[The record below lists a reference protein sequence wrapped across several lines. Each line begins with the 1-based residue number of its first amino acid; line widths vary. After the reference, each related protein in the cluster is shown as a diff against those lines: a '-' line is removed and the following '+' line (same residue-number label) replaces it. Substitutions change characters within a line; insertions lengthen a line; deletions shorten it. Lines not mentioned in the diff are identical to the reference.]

1 MSDAHR
7 ITIEATVRETRTVA
21 FCFFRTL
28 FRRSGLVSEY
38 FRAEM
43 NVTEPERWPQSRRG
57 PLTAHGFVDG
67 ARQAK
72 SALAIRPFL

>member
-1 MSDAHR
+1 MR
-7 ITIEATVRETRTVA
+7 IASPLKPQFAKRVPWLFV
-21 FCFFRTL
+21 FFRTL